1 MKVHEHVQ
9 QLECAPGVPFHNV
22 PTGFFEESEMLDET
36 EDYEGSD
43 SHITKRLESL
53 IQKRENLYM

>member
-1 MKVHEHVQ
+1 MSTFCD
-9 QLECAPGVPFHNV
+9 QLR
-22 PTGFFEESEMLDET
+22 T

>member
-22 PTGFFEESEMLDET
+22 PTGFFEESEMLDE
-36 EDYEGSD
+36 YV
-43 SHITKRLESL
+43 L
-53 IQKRENLYM
+53 